1 MGRDQDCAVVQIRQR
16 FHQVADLMDAGRVKS
31 VCRLIQNKDRG
42 PAQQRT
48 GEAETL
54 FHSQRIFLC
63 QPVTKFRQ
71 AHKVQCVLHSTFR
84 QSQNPT
90 DNIEIFPASQVRIKR
105 RGLNKRADL
114 LQNRNPV
121 SRELLSI
128 NGKTAFCGSC
138 QAQQHFHSG
147 GFACS
152 VRAEKTI
159 NTAFADMKRNMVDRS
174 EVLIFLRQLFR
185 SDNVIHKNISFH

>member
-1 MGRDQDCAVVQIRQR
+1 
-16 FHQVADLMDAGRVKS
+16 MDAGRVKP
-31 VCRLIQNKDRG
+31 VCRLIQNQDRG
-42 PAQQRT
+42 SAQQRT

-54 FHSQRIFLC
+54 FHAQRIFFC
-63 QPVTKFRQ
+63 RPVAKFRQ

-84 QSQNPT
+84 QSQNPA
-90 DNIEIFPASQVRIKR
+90 DNIEIFPAGQVRIKR
-105 RGLNKRADL
+105 RGLNERADL
-114 LQNRNPV
+114 LQNRNSV

-128 NGKTAFCGSC
+128 NGKTAFCGGG

-152 VRAEKTI
+152 VRAEKAI

-185 SDNVIHKNISFH
+185 SNHVIHKNISFH